1 MRIYVGGKYTDDHAF
16 KVLNNMRIGMEYS
29 VKVLKMG
36 HSPYCPWLDYPFVWL
51 EGGELEVERLY
62 ELSMDWL
69 RVSDAVL
76 LIPGWE
82 TSKGSVAE
90 KEEAER
96 LGIPI
101 YYSLEDIPEVNK

>member
-1 MRIYVGGKYTDDHAF
+1 LRVYVAGPYTSDHAF
-16 KVLNNMRIGMEYS
+16 KVLNNMRLGMEYS

-51 EGGELEVERLY
+51 EGGELEVERL
-62 ELSMDWL
+62 
-69 RVSDAVL
+69 
-76 LIPGWE
+76 GWE
-82 TSKGSVAE
+82 TWKGSVAE
-90 KEEAER
+90 KEEAGR